1 MYRLVIMSAL
11 IISFLISPLKAAEE
25 EESLPSMELLEF
37 LADWSVDDSEWV
49 DPVELGKMN
58 LPEQE
63 HKEDD
68 KK

>member
-37 LADWSVDDSEWV
+37 LADWSVDDSDWV
-49 DPVELGKMN
+49 DQVELGKMN